1 MREEIKAAAE
11 AILFVRGER
20 VTMDELVEILD
31 VPLLDLKGIMQELI
45 LEYNEKKRGIQIIN
59 EDYSFTMCTRKEYSD
74 FLARMDKTIQKRLS
88 PAAMETL
95 ALIAYQQPITRS
107 EIEKIRG
114 VKSDRTVNSLL
125 EKGLICEAG
134 HKAAIGKPVLYAT
147 TQEFL
152 RIFGLAGLGDLPRIE
167 GDIKDV
173 REVNRRTGNDRGSEG
188 QTSGQVYEQ
197 HPGPG
202 GEAD

>member
-1 MREEIKAAAE
+1 MLMREEIKAAAE

-20 VTMDELVEILD
+20 VSIDELVEILD

-45 LEYNEKKRGIQIIN
+45 LEYNEKKRGIQIVS
-59 EDYSFTMCTRKEYSD
+59 EDYSFMMCTRKEYSD
-74 FLARMDKTIQKRLS
+74 FLARMDKTIQRRLS

-107 EIEKIRG
+107 EIESVRG
-114 VKSDRTVNSLL
+114 VKSDRIVSNLL

-134 HKAAIGKPVLYAT
+134 HKAVIGKPVLYAT

-152 RIFGLAGLGDLPRIE
+152 RVFGLAGLGDLPRLE
-167 GDIKDV
+167 EDKKDV
-173 REVNRRTGNDRGSEG
+173 REVDRRTGND
-188 QTSGQVYEQ
+188 
-197 HPGPG
+197 
-202 GEAD
+202 